1 MATPFVQ
8 GQLRDELLT
17 FSVRTECAHCGE
29 PIEIQIDR
37 DLHCRVL
44 SGGPE
49 PMIFAPLVDFAQ
61 LADPSIID
69 AF

>member
-8 GQLRDELLT
+8 GHLRDEPLIFT
-17 FSVRTECAHCGE
+17 VRTACGHCGE
-29 PIEIQIDR
+29 PIEIEIDR

-49 PMIFAPLVDFAQ
+49 PLIFVPLVDFAQ